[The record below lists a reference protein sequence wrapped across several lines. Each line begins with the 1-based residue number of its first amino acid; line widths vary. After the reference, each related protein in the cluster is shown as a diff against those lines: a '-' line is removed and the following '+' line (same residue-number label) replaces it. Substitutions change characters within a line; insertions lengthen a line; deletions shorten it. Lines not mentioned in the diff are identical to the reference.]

1 MKAKKNLFRFLFLL
15 IVGFFFLG
23 RLTLLPCT
31 VAVVSGKATK
41 DGRPLMWK
49 NRDTS
54 SLDNKIVFFKGKKY
68 SFIGLVDVGDKMAM
82 NVWAGI
88 NTEGFAIMNAVSGD
102 LTENVR
108 GMRDHGTLMKMAL
121 GDCATVSDF
130 ENLLDRTSGK
140 RKVGTNFGVIDAL
153 GNACIYET
161 SDSTYEKFDANDP
174 QAAPKGYVIRTNYAF
189 TAPVKGGGGGYIRF
203 ERASRL
209 FETALKEGH
218 LDHKFILQKAARDLA
233 NEKLHSY
240 PLSNL
245 KSSELSPPI
254 YINTNDTINRN
265 STASVAVFHGVS
277 EREKAHLATMWL
289 FLGQPVCTVAVPLWA
304 NAADV
309 PPDLTG
315 SGTAALNDFS
325 RTLALY
331 LYPDRRGH
339 MNQYLSISRLLN
351 YGGDGVLSRLLK
363 IENEVFVRT
372 EKKLKEWE
380 EKKPAQQ
387 NMIDF
392 EKEISDWILESL
404 KKSFP
409 DI

>member
-1 MKAKKNLFRFLFLL
+1 MKTKQIFFRSLFLL
-15 IVGFFFLG
+15 IVGFFLLG

-54 SLDNKIVFFKGKKY
+54 SLDNKIVFFSGKKY
-68 SFIGLVDVGDKMAM
+68 SFIGLVDVMDKMAT

-88 NTEGFAIMNAVSGD
+88 NTEGFAIMNAASGD
-102 LTENVR
+102 LSESDR

-121 GDCATVSDF
+121 GECATAWDF
-130 ENLLDRTSGK
+130 ENLLERTSGK
-140 RKVGTNFGVIDAL
+140 RKVGTSFGVIDAL

-161 SDSTYEKFDANDP
+161 SNSSYKKFDANDP
-174 QAAPKGYVIRTNYAF
+174 QAAPKGYIIRTNYAF

-209 FETALKEGH
+209 FETAFKEGH

-245 KSSELSPPI
+245 KSTESSPPI
-254 YINTNDTINRN
+254 YINTTDTINRN

-277 EREKAHLATMWL
+277 EREKAHLATMWIL
-289 FLGQPVCTVAVPLWA
+289 LGQPVCTVAVPLWA

-309 PPDLTG
+309 PPELTG
-315 SGTAALNDFS
+315 PRTAALNDFS
-325 RTLALY
+325 RALASH
-331 LYPDRRGH
+331 LYPDLRGH
-339 MNQYLSISRLLN
+339 MNQYLSISRLLQ
-351 YGGDGVLSRLLK
+351 YGRDGVLSRLLK
-363 IENEVFVRT
+363 IENEVFART

-380 EKKPAQQ
+380 KEKPAQKDI
-387 NMIDF
+387 IDF
-392 EKEISDWILESL
+392 EKEISAWVLESL